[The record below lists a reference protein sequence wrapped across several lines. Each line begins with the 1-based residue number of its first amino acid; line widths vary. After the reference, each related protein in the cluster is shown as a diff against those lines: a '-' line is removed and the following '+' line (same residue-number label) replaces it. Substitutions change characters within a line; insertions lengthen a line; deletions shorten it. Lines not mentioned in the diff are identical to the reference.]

1 MDPLAPVLDAH
12 RRRLRLLRAAEAAA
26 RGAFWVSLAAGVAL
40 LVARLASLPLG
51 GATAFAALAL
61 AAALLA
67 GRELLRRFTRRDCAV
82 ELDRQLGLEE
92 RLATAL
98 EGAGTMKELQAADA
112 AAALSRARVPAW
124 RAPREAKWLAGSLAL
139 MLALSL
145 APMFEGRGDAET
157 ARLEVLLEEKA
168 AAIEALA
175 PERIEFKEVAEA
187 LRDGRVDEA
196 LAGLQKLREMLAA
209 KAATEGAAG
218 AEARRQEDAL
228 GEAARGLGAELG
240 RAGRPVHA
248 SAPAAADARG
258 RRLLE
263 SAGAVETGGLP
274 PELRAAAME
283 AKDWDPRYDAVV
295 KRYFRGTP

>member
-1 MDPLAPVLDAH
+1 MDSLAPVLDVH
-12 RRRLRLLRAAEAAA
+12 RRRLRVLRAAEASA
-26 RGAFWVSLAAGVAL
+26 RGAFWVSLAGGASL
-40 LVARLASLPLG
+40 LLARIVGLPLG
-51 GATAFAALAL
+51 GATAFSVLAL
-61 AAALLA
+61 AAGLLA

-82 ELDRQLGLEE
+82 LLDRQLGLEE

-98 EGAGTMKELQAADA
+98 EGSGTMKELQAADA

-124 RAPREAKWLAGSLAL
+124 QAPREARWLAGSLAL

-145 APMFEGRGDAET
+145 APMFEGRGDAGT
-157 ARLEVLLEEKA
+157 ARLEAVLDQEA
-168 AAIEALA
+168 AKIEALA

-187 LRDGRVDEA
+187 LRAGRVDEA
-196 LAGLQKLREMLAA
+196 LAGLQKLRESLAA

-218 AEARRQEDAL
+218 AEARRQDEAL
-228 GEAARGLGAELG
+228 GDAARGLGAELG

-248 SAPAAADARG
+248 VAPAAADARG

-263 SAGAVETGGLP
+263 SAGAAPADGLP
-274 PELRAAAME
+274 PERRAAVLD
-283 AKDWDPRYDAVV
+283 AKEWDPRYDAVV